1 MLLFPLFQEIMHEN
15 TVKTTTSV
23 DMQML
28 SNIRRDFESIDR
40 QMLQVLT
47 PK

>member
-15 TVKTTTSV
+15 TVKTTSV
-23 DMQML
+23 DMQIL

-40 QMLQVLT
+40 QILQVLT